1 MKNIGKRIKDLRK
14 KNDLTQEKLADL
26 LGVTYKSVSK
36 WECGLTTPDLAMI
49 VPLARVL
56 HVSADE
62 LLGMKPTEQDERK
75 AYFDSEYV
83 KHWNEHWQEGDLEA
97 VYLLAKQAVKEFPEE
112 YKYWHWLDTVEYY
125 LSFDQ
130 KPEEFMEWIDNSI
143 KHNLIAFENGDSE
156 DCKDCALWDIICA
169 YRYSNRIEEAKKYAE
184 LFPEIFTTRD
194 DALALCLEGKELLT
208 HQQKMLHNTL
218 AKLCCI
224 LYEMYRYG
232 DASDQRVRA
241 CVEAEKKI
249 IDAIIP
255 DGEPLHFNSH
265 LSDIHEKLADI
276 ALVSQDYTTAVN
288 ELEKAKEFAAAF
300 DKAMISG
307 KQYYTCLL
315 LDHCNYEYY
324 RPLESG
330 YWEKALLDR
339 LSTDSK
345 YAVLRDRDDFKTL
358 FV

>member
-49 VPLARVL
+49 VPLTRVL

-62 LLGMKPTEQDERK
+62 LLGMKPMEQDERK
-75 AYFDSEYV
+75 AYFDAEYDEFW
-83 KHWNEHWQEGDLEA
+83 KKEDHKAD
-97 VYLLAKQAVKEFPEE
+97 YLLAKQAVKEYPEE
-112 YKYWHWLDTVEYY
+112 YKYWHWLGTVEYY

-143 KHNLIAFENGDSE
+143 KHNLIAYENGDSE

-194 DALALCLEGKELLT
+194 DALALCLEGEELLT

-224 LYEMYRYG
+224 LDEMCR
-232 DASDQRVRA
+232 DRDVSEPRVRA
-241 CVEAEKKI
+241 CAEAEKKI

-255 DGEPLHFNSH
+255 DGDPLHFNLH
-265 LSDIHEKLADI
+265 LSDIHKKLADI
-276 ALVSQDYTTAVN
+276 ALVSQDYTTAIN
-288 ELEKAKEFAAAF
+288 ELEKAKKFAAAF
-300 DKAMISG
+300 DKVMISG
-307 KQYYTCLL
+307 KQQYTCLL
-315 LDHCNYEYY
+315 LDHCNYDYC

-330 YWEKALLDR
+330 YWLKGLFDILK
-339 LSTDSK
+339 TDSK
-345 YAVLRDRDDFKTL
+345 YDALRDRDDFKAL
-358 FV
+358 FE

>member
-97 VYLLAKQAVKEFPEE
+97 AYLLAKQAVKEFPEE
-112 YKYWHWLDTVEYY
+112 YKYWQWLGSVEYTI
-125 LSFDQ
+125 SFEQ
-130 KPEEFMEWIDNSI
+130 KPEEFMDWIDNSI
-143 KHNLIAFENGDSE
+143 KHNLIAYENGE
-156 DCKDCALWDIICA
+156 GEECKDHALWDIICA
-169 YRYSNRIEEAKKYAE
+169 YRYSERVEEAKKYAE
-184 LFPEIFTTRD
+184 LFPEVFTTRD
-194 DALALCLEGKELLT
+194 DAFSLCLEGDELLT
-208 HQQKMLHNTL
+208 HQQGMLSKTL

-224 LYEMYRYG
+224 LYEMCR
-232 DASDQRVRA
+232 DRDVSEPRVRA

-249 IDAIIP
+249 INAIIP
-255 DGEPLHFNSH
+255 DGEPLHFNSP

-276 ALVSQDYTTAVN
+276 ALVSQDYITAVQ
-288 ELEKAKEFAAAF
+288 ELEKAKKYAAAL

-315 LDHCNYEYY
+315 LDHCDYEYY